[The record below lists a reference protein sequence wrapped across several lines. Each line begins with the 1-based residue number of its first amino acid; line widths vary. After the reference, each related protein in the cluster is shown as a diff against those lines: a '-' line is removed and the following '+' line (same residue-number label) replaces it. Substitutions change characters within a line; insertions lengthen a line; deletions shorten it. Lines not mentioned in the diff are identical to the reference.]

1 MSSTGSPGNSP
12 HGKLLGGR
20 YRVGRELA
28 RGGMASVHVAVD
40 ERLGRQVAIKVLSG
54 TYARKPAFVKRFL
67 AEARTAAGF
76 SHPNLAHVYD
86 SGSDGDVHFIAM
98 ELLDEHRSLREL
110 LRARGRL
117 EPAEVIEIA
126 RAVLSGLGELH
137 SAGLVHCDVKSANI
151 MIGVGETKLIDFGIA
166 RPMRSGSQAA
176 TSLGSLHSM
185 PPEQLRG
192 DATLT
197 PAADLFAMGVVMYEA
212 LTGRIPFPGGDAAAV
227 AAAQRAGVPAPPSAV
242 VDGIGERV
250 DLVVLQALSLEPER
264 RFASARAMEVA
275 LEAAAGEGPERSA
288 AGDDT
293 TVIVAAEHHP
303 VRRAPVAASMSGAA
317 AVPPRSA
324 RAGDRRA
331 PSRGLGAIGWLGVVA
346 LPVIV
351 ALFLVL
357 GQPNGSLGTAASPSP
372 PPAETQAQATPTP
385 AGSLVEVPNTIGM
398 SEEEAQD
405 AAQALGLNWR
415 IEWRVDAGKTP
426 GVYAQDPAPGTP
438 VAPGSRFVMQAYR
451 AD

>member
-1 MSSTGSPGNSP
+1 MSSTGSPRDSL
-12 HGKLLGGR
+12 HGTLLGGR

-40 ERLGRQVAIKVLSG
+40 ERLGRQVAIKVLSE

-86 SGSDGDVHFIAM
+86 SGSDGDLHFIAM

-117 EPAEVIEIA
+117 EPTEAVEIA

-137 SAGLVHCDVKSANI
+137 AAGLVHCDVKSANI
-151 MIGVGETKLIDFGIA
+151 MIGAGETKLIDFGIA

-185 PPEQLRG
+185 SPERLRG

-197 PAADLFAMGVVMYEA
+197 PATDLFAMGVVMYEA
-212 LTGRIPFPGGDAAAV
+212 LTGHLPFPGGDAAAV
-227 AAAQRAGVPAPPSAV
+227 AAAQRAGPSAAPSSV
-242 VDGIGERV
+242 VGGIGERV

-264 RFASARAMEVA
+264 RFVSARAMEVA
-275 LEAAAGEGPERSA
+275 LEAVAGEGPERSA
-288 AGDDT
+288 ADDDT
-293 TVIVAAEHHP
+293 TVIVAPEHHP
-303 VRRAPVAASMSGAA
+303 VQRAPVAASMTGVAD
-317 AVPPRSA
+317 VPPRSV

-331 PSRGLGAIGWLGVVA
+331 PSPGLGAIGWLGVVA

-351 ALFLVL
+351 ALVLVL
-357 GQPNGSLGTAASPSP
+357 GQPNGSPEAEASPSP
-372 PPAETQAQATPTP
+372 TPAQAAPTP
-385 AGSLVEVPNTIGM
+385 AGTTVEVPNTIGM
-398 SEEEAQD
+398 SEEEAQE

-415 IEWRVDAGKTP
+415 IEWRVDASKTP
-426 GVYAQDPAPGTP
+426 GVYAQDPAPGTS

-451 AD
+451 AE